1 MYKSE
6 QYFVSMPKKHIFL
19 QKGSSTLD
27 DISLQNVIAH
37 PAEFFFVFFWCSK
50 TASWAY
56 KKPQKDKLDGLK
68 KWLGTSKLL
77 QNEHLKI
84 HNFAFWVPCYKK
96 AWLGVFL

>member
-1 MYKSE
+1 
-6 QYFVSMPKKHIFL
+6 MPKKHIFL

-37 PAEFFFVFFWCSK
+37 PAEFFFVFLMFNNSILSLQKASK
-50 TASWAY
+50 RQTRWSY
-56 KKPQKDKLDGLK
+56 N
-68 KWLGTSKLL
+68 TSKLL

-84 HNFAFWVPCYKK
+84 YNFAFLVPCYKK

>member
-6 QYFVSMPKKHIFL
+6 QYSVSMPQKHIFL

-37 PAEFFFVFFWCSK
+37 PAEFFFVFLCSI

-56 KKPQKDKLDGLK
+56 KKPQKDKLDGLI
-68 KWLGTSKLL
+68 KWLGTSKLF